1 MASTPTDLTVPGTSG
16 TSGTAGT
23 ADLSD
28 ASDGSDAVNQSGPP
42 TFAVTDAV
50 ATITLNRPQHRN
62 RLHNEDLALLLEYFG
77 RIDADPAIH
86 VAVLTGRVLQPRPVF
101 CAGYHIGEF
110 GQAWQPEVSFER
122 VADGLERLRPIT
134 ICALPGSVYGG
145 ATDLALACDF
155 RLGVQGMEMHMP
167 AGALGMHYYPSGMQR
182 YVSRMGL
189 AAAKK
194 AFLSA
199 LPFSAEDLLRVG
211 YLDELWPPDELS
223 SAVVALCAR
232 ICALAPLAIQD
243 MKRSLNEIAR
253 GEYDSTTLLERERKS
268 KATADFAEGR
278 AAFFERRPA
287 RFQGR

>member
-1 MASTPTDLTVPGTSG
+1 MASEPTEPILPANAAEVPE
-16 TSGTAGT
+16 
-23 ADLSD
+23 
-28 ASDGSDAVNQSGPP
+28 SGPP
-42 TFAVTDAV
+42 TMAVANAV
-50 ATITLNRPQHRN
+50 ATITLNRPRHRN
-62 RLHNEDLALLLEYFG
+62 RLHNEDLARLLEHFA
-77 RIDADPAIH
+77 RIDADSSIKA
-86 VAVLTGRVLQPRPVF
+86 AVLTGRVMQPRPVF

-110 GQAWQPEVSFER
+110 GQSREPEVPFEA
-122 VADGLERLRPIT
+122 VAQTLERLRPIT

-189 AAAKK
+189 TAAKK
-194 AFLSA
+194 AFLTA
-199 LPFSAEDLLRVG
+199 LPFSAEDLLAVG

-223 SAVVALCAR
+223 SAVVALSAR
-232 ICALAPLAIQD
+232 ICALAPLAVQD

-253 GEYDSTTLLERERKS
+253 GEYDEARLRQRESAS

-287 RFQGR
+287 RFAGR

>member
-1 MASTPTDLTVPGTSG
+1 MASTPAHPVP
-16 TSGTAGT
+16 
-23 ADLSD
+23 
-28 ASDGSDAVNQSGPP
+28 QSPAAATEQPEEPGPP
-42 TFAVTDAV
+42 LLTRSGSV
-50 ATITLNRPQHRN
+50 ATITLNRPRHRN
-62 RLHNEDLALLLEYFG
+62 RLHNEDLARLLQHFTG
-77 RIDADPAIH
+77 IDADPSIQ
-86 VAVLTGRVLQPRPVF
+86 VMVLTGRVLPPKPVF

-110 GQAWQPEVSFER
+110 GGMHEPDVSFEA
-122 VADGLERLRPIT
+122 VAQALERLRPIT

-167 AGALGMHYYPSGMQR
+167 AGALGIHYYPSGMRR

-194 AFLSA
+194 AFLTA
-199 LPFSAEDLLRVG
+199 LPLSAEDLLDVG
-211 YLDELWPPDELS
+211 YLDELWPPDEL
-223 SAVVALCAR
+223 ATEVVALCAR

-253 GEYDSTTLLERERKS
+253 GEYDEARLRQRELHS
-268 KATADFAEGR
+268 LHTADFAEGR

-287 RFQGR
+287 RFLGR